1 MTEQE
6 SRGDE
11 LVLEDLDLY
20 LPRERRFSRKWWI
33 VAGVAGLLVL
43 ALAAGGLVLAVGA
56 GTWPFGAPTEA
67 QPLPTRTAVR
77 PALPTVTPLPV
88 ANLSLWSQTDPG
100 APVGMIEVALSLPV
114 ATRVSLDLPAGLRYW
129 SGDLLQAGDGF
140 AYTAGGPEEVTWFLF
155 REPGATFALSLTI
168 SLDGRAT
175 NLVLQA
181 DTSTTLAIPLD

>member
-6 SRGDE
+6 SHGAE

-43 ALAAGGLVLAVGA
+43 TLAAGGLALALGVDA
-56 GTWPFGAPTEA
+56 WPFGAPEA
-67 QPLPTRTAVR
+67 QPIPTRTAVR

-88 ANLSLWSQTDPG
+88 ANLSVWSQTDPG

-140 AYTAGGPEEVTWFLF
+140 AYNAAGPEEITWFLF
-155 REPGATFALSLTI
+155 REPGAISPLSLTI
-168 SLDGRAT
+168 SLGGRAT

-181 DTSTTLAIPLD
+181 DTSTTLVVPLD